1 MNGTTSNISLKKMAR
16 HSSLLVC
23 YASGVGCDALLET
36 ASEFQDTVHNKSRG
50 EERKE
55 RAKEDGEREGGE
67 GEGEEG
73 TKAKTKIDSFKV
85 SADVK
90 LPIVQLAVCALVPE
104 EGEERAKR
112 STLPSL
118 SQAQSQLNFQL
129 SNLPPITAEGGEA
142 RSAAVCVLLEA
153 GIRESTATCLA
164 EIVHSELSEEIVL
177 TWRNVQGYQL
187 QDVRKRPTS
196 EDCQEKKNRVVFSAS
211 LPLFW
216 SQLASP
222 RTGIASSSTGGIDML
237 ILVEAMESW

>member
-23 YASGVGCDALLET
+23 YASGIGCDALLE
-36 ASEFQDTVHNKSRG
+36 TVHNKSRG

-67 GEGEEG
+67 GKEG
-73 TKAKTKIDSFKV
+73 TKAKTKIDSFKL

-90 LPIVQLAVCALVPE
+90 LPIVQLAVCALVLE

-129 SNLPPITAEGGEA
+129 SNLSQQRVERPGQR
-142 RSAAVCVLLEA
+142 RSVFY
-153 GIRESTATCLA
+153 
-164 EIVHSELSEEIVL
+164 
-177 TWRNVQGYQL
+177 WRQGLGNLRQL
-187 QDVRKRPTS
+187 V
-196 EDCQEKKNRVVFSAS
+196 
-211 LPLFW
+211 
-216 SQLASP
+216 SQ
-222 RTGIASSSTGGIDML
+222 R
-237 ILVEAMESW
+237 